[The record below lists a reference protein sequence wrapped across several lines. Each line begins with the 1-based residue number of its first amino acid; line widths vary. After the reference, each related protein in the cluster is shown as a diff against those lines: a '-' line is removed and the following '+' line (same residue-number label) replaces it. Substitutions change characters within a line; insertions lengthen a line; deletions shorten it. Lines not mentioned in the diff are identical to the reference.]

1 MAESP
6 TCWVLDHPAHMQLFH
21 KFIQSGSPVDI
32 IVATK
37 RPEIDAMIDSNSSPL
52 PKRHILRVKRPVGRR
67 VLPIQREIRALRRIR
82 AVSSLLKRR
91 NLTGKPIEKVV
102 VKGAALEL
110 SAAKKAKTPHRI
122 YITDTEVN
130 HLAHSIALSSATDVI
145 VTPNWRQDLDGGF
158 IDDCNSNGIRVH
170 KLIGQLPHVYLSQP
184 SIIRDVK
191 EGVVPRILHRSLK
204 GGGVH
209 DKDELVSAEP
219 LISDLGMEVTTVA
232 ENQSIND
239 PWGLPQA
246 ISEYHGVLSESVT
259 LAHEAVSLGVPT
271 LLVSKA
277 QRGFLDQH
285 LGGGL
290 LFRIDSTVKGPV
302 LNNEVAAWREAV
314 QMRRRGDGLAVGWS
328 DCYNELKQI
337 LQ

>member
-1 MAESP
+1 M
-6 TCWVLDHPAHMQLFH
+6 
-21 KFIQSGSPVDI
+21 
-32 IVATK
+32 
-37 RPEIDAMIDSNSSPL
+37 
-52 PKRHILRVKRPVGRR
+52 
-67 VLPIQREIRALRRIR
+67 
-82 AVSSLLKRR
+82 
-91 NLTGKPIEKVV
+91 
-102 VKGAALEL
+102 
-110 SAAKKAKTPHRI
+110 
-122 YITDTEVN
+122 
-130 HLAHSIALSSATDVI
+130 
-145 VTPNWRQDLDGGF
+145 
-158 IDDCNSNGIRVH
+158 NGE
-170 KLIGQLPHVYLSQP
+170 LPHVYLAQP
-184 SIIRDVK
+184 STIRDLK
-191 EGVVPRILHRSLK
+191 EGSVPRILHRSLQ

-219 LISDLGMEVTTVA
+219 LISDLGMEVTTVG

-246 ISEYHGVLSESVT
+246 ISDYHGVLSESVT

-290 LFRIDSTVKGPV
+290 LFRIDSTVKGPA

-328 DCYNELKQI
+328 DCYNELQQI
-337 LQ
+337 LR

>member
-1 MAESP
+1 
-6 TCWVLDHPAHMQLFH
+6 
-21 KFIQSGSPVDI
+21 
-32 IVATK
+32 
-37 RPEIDAMIDSNSSPL
+37 
-52 PKRHILRVKRPVGRR
+52 
-67 VLPIQREIRALRRIR
+67 LRRIR

-91 NLTGKPIEKVV
+91 NLTGKPIGKVV

-110 SAAKKAKTPHRI
+110 NAAKKANIPRRI

-130 HLAHSIALSSATDVI
+130 HLAHGIALSSATEVI
-145 VTPNWRQDLDGGF
+145 ITPNWRQDLDGGF
-158 IDDCNSNGIRVH
+158 IDDCNSNGIKVH
-170 KLIGQLPHVYLSQP
+170 KLTGELPHVYLSQP
-184 SIIRDVK
+184 STIRDVQ

-209 DKDELVSAEP
+209 DKGELVSAEP
-219 LISDLGMEVTTVA
+219 LIPDLGMDVTIVA
-232 ENQSIND
+232 ENQPIND
-239 PWGLPQA
+239 PWGLPQT

-337 LQ
+337 LSNF

>member
-1 MAESP
+1 
-6 TCWVLDHPAHMQLFH
+6 
-21 KFIQSGSPVDI
+21 VDI

-37 RPEIDAMIDSNSSPL
+37 RAEIDAMIESTSSPL
-52 PKRHILRVKRPVGRR
+52 PKRHVLRVKRPVGRR
-67 VLPIQREIRALRRIR
+67 ILPIQREIRALRRIHS
-82 AVSSLLKRR
+82 VTSILKRR
-91 NLTGKPIEKVV
+91 NITGKPIEKVV

-110 SAAKKAKTPHRI
+110 NAAKKAKIPRRI

-130 HLAHSIALSSATDVI
+130 HLAHGIALSSATEVI

-158 IDDCNSNGIRVH
+158 IDDCNSNGIMVH
-170 KLIGQLPHVYLSQP
+170 KLNGELPHVYLAQP
-184 SIIRDVK
+184 STIRDLK
-191 EGVVPRILHRSLK
+191 EGSVPHILHRSLK

-219 LISDLGMEVTTVA
+219 LIPDLGMEVTTVA

-239 PWGLPQA
+239 PWGLPQS
-246 ISEYHGVLSESVT
+246 ILDYHGVLSESVT

-290 LFRIDSTVKGPV
+290 LFRIDSTVKGPA

-328 DCYNELKQI
+328 DCYHELKQI
-337 LQ
+337 IY

>member
-1 MAESP
+1 MVESP

-32 IVATK
+32 IIATK
-37 RPEIDAMIDSNSSPL
+37 RAEIDAMIESNSSPL
-52 PKRHILRVKRPVGRR
+52 PKRHILRVKRPVGKRI
-67 VLPIQREIRALRRIR
+67 LPIQREIRALRRIHS
-82 AVSSLLKRR
+82 VTSILKRR
-91 NLTGKPIEKVV
+91 NITGKPIEKVV

-110 SAAKKAKTPHRI
+110 NAAKKAKIPRRI

-130 HLAHSIALSSATDVI
+130 HLAHGIALSSATEVI

-158 IDDCNSNGIRVH
+158 IDDCKNNGIRVH
-170 KLIGQLPHVYLSQP
+170 RLTGELPHVYLAQP
-184 SIIRDVK
+184 STIRDLK
-191 EGVVPRILHRSLK
+191 EGSVPRILHRSLQ

-232 ENQSIND
+232 ENQVIDD
-239 PWGLPQA
+239 PWNLPQA
-246 ISEYHGVLSESVT
+246 ISDYHGVLSESVT

-290 LFRIDSTVKGPV
+290 LFRIDSTVKGPA

-328 DCYNELKQI
+328 DCYNELQQI
-337 LQ
+337 LR

>member
-1 MAESP
+1 
-6 TCWVLDHPAHMQLFH
+6 
-21 KFIQSGSPVDI
+21 
-32 IVATK
+32 
-37 RPEIDAMIDSNSSPL
+37 
-52 PKRHILRVKRPVGRR
+52 
-67 VLPIQREIRALRRIR
+67 
-82 AVSSLLKRR
+82 
-91 NLTGKPIEKVV
+91 VV

-110 SAAKKAKTPHRI
+110 SAAKKAKIPRRI

-130 HLAHSIALSSATDVI
+130 HLAHGIALSSATEVI
-145 VTPNWRQDLDGGF
+145 ITPNWRQDLDGGF
-158 IDDCNSNGIRVH
+158 IEDCDSNGIRIH
-170 KLIGQLPHVYLSQP
+170 KLTGELPHVYLSQP
-184 SIIRDVK
+184 STIRDVQ

-209 DKDELVSAEP
+209 DKGELVSAEP
-219 LISDLGMEVTTVA
+219 LIPDLGMDVTMVA
-232 ENQSIND
+232 ENQPIND
-239 PWGLPQA
+239 PWALPQA
-246 ISEYHGVLSESVT
+246 ISDYHGVLSESVT

-337 LQ
+337 LSNF

>member
-1 MAESP
+1 MAECP
-6 TCWVLDHPAHMQLFH
+6 TCWVLDHPVHMQLFH

-32 IVATK
+32 IVATN
-37 RPEIDAMIDSNSSPL
+37 RAEIDAMIESNSSPL
-52 PKRHILRVKRPVGRR
+52 PKRHILRVKRPVGKRI
-67 VLPIQREIRALRRIR
+67 LPIQREIRALRRIR
-82 AVSSLLKRR
+82 AVTSILKRR
-91 NLTGKPIEKVV
+91 NITGKPIEKVV

-110 SAAKKAKTPHRI
+110 NAAKKAKIPRRI

-130 HLAHSIALSSATDVI
+130 HLAHKIALSSATEVI

-158 IDDCNSNGIRVH
+158 IDDCKNNGIRVH
-170 KLIGQLPHVYLSQP
+170 RLTGELPHVYLAQP
-184 SIIRDVK
+184 STIRDLK
-191 EGVVPRILHRSLK
+191 EGSVPRILHRSLQ

-232 ENQSIND
+232 ENQVIDD
-239 PWGLPQA
+239 PWSLPQA
-246 ISEYHGVLSESVT
+246 ISDYHGVLSESVT

-290 LFRIDSTVKGPV
+290 LFRIDSTVKGPA

-328 DCYNELKQI
+328 DCYNELQQI
-337 LQ
+337 LR

>member
-1 MAESP
+1 
-6 TCWVLDHPAHMQLFH
+6 MQLFH

-52 PKRHILRVKRPVGRR
+52 PKRHIIRVKRPFGRR

-82 AVSSLLKRR
+82 TVTSILKRR
-91 NLTGKPIEKVV
+91 NLTGKPIGKVV

-110 SAAKKAKTPHRI
+110 SAAKKAKIPRRI

-130 HLAHSIALSSATDVI
+130 HLAHGIALSSATEVI
-145 VTPNWRQDLDGGF
+145 ITPNWRQDLDGGF
-158 IDDCNSNGIRVH
+158 IEDCDSNGIRIH
-170 KLIGQLPHVYLSQP
+170 KLTGELPHVYLSQP
-184 SIIRDVK
+184 STIRDVQ

-209 DKDELVSAEP
+209 DKGELVSAEP
-219 LISDLGMEVTTVA
+219 LIPDLGMDVTMVA
-232 ENQSIND
+232 ENQPIND
-239 PWGLPQA
+239 PWALPQA
-246 ISEYHGVLSESVT
+246 ISDYHGVLSESVT

-337 LQ
+337 LSNF

>member
-1 MAESP
+1 MAECP
-6 TCWVLDHPAHMQLFH
+6 TCWVLDHPVHMQLFH

-32 IVATK
+32 IVATN
-37 RPEIDAMIDSNSSPL
+37 RAEIDAMIESNSSPL
-52 PKRHILRVKRPVGRR
+52 PKRHILRVKRPVGKRI
-67 VLPIQREIRALRRIR
+67 LPIQREIRALRRIR
-82 AVSSLLKRR
+82 AVTSILKRR
-91 NLTGKPIEKVV
+91 NITGKPIEKVV

-110 SAAKKAKTPHRI
+110 NAAKKAKIPRRI

-130 HLAHSIALSSATDVI
+130 HLAHKIALSSATEVI

-158 IDDCNSNGIRVH
+158 IDDCKNNGIRVH
-170 KLIGQLPHVYLSQP
+170 RLTGELPHVYLAQP
-184 SIIRDVK
+184 STIRDLK
-191 EGVVPRILHRSLK
+191 EGSVPRILHRSLQ

-232 ENQSIND
+232 ENQVIDD
-239 PWGLPQA
+239 PW
-246 ISEYHGVLSESVT
+246 
-259 LAHEAVSLGVPT
+259 SLGVPT

-290 LFRIDSTVKGPV
+290 LFRIDSTVKGPA

-328 DCYNELKQI
+328 DCYNELQQI
-337 LQ
+337 LR